1 MTRKQQWMERLQP
14 RLPKSKREIL
24 DLMAYCL
31 FGAAALILVVPF
43 FLVLVDVVVKGLPG
57 LSPSFFLETA
67 YDLGRGGGVRNAIVG
82 TLELVG
88 IASSVALPLSIGAAV
103 YTTEYA
109 QGGRVQQAVEFT
121 ADVLAGIPSIVFGAF
136 GYIFFVWV
144 LRLGTSLLAGAL
156 TLALMMIPT
165 VLRTTQESLRA
176 VPQTLREASLAL
188 GATRWT
194 TTWRVTLRACLPGVM
209 TGVLLAIGRVAGET
223 APLLFTAGYNF
234 DSPWSLLDAAASL
247 PFTIYSFI
255 IHYDPLLNQ
264 KAYSTALVL
273 ILIVMAIDLAA
284 NWASRRVGG
293 LIR

>member
-1 MTRKQQWMERLQP
+1 MKQRWRKRLQP
-14 RLPKSKREIL
+14 RLPRTRRELL
-24 DLMAYCL
+24 DRAAYCV
-31 FGAAALILVVPF
+31 FGVASLIIIVPF
-43 FLVLVDVVVKGLPG
+43 FLVLVDVVVKGAAG

-67 YDLGRGGGVRNAIVG
+67 SNLGRSGGVRNAIAG

-109 QGGRVQQAVEFT
+109 RGGRLQQAVEFT

-144 LRLGTSLLAGAL
+144 LHLGTSLLAGAL

-176 VPQTLREASLAL
+176 VPQSLREASLAL

-194 TTWRVTLRACLPGVM
+194 TTWRVTLRACLPGIM

-273 ILIVMAIDLAA
+273 ILIVLTIDLAA
-284 NWASRRVGG
+284 NWVSRKVGG
-293 LIR
+293 LVR